1 MRLPGIGADLRQAA
15 RLFRRRA
22 LLTSL
27 ALLTL
32 SLGIGANAAM
42 FSVFE
47 AVLLRPLPYPDAHR
61 LVLLYDQRADG
72 RPTSPTIPEL
82 IDVRESSR
90 SLDGVTYF
98 DTRDFQID
106 GGQEPERVVGAR
118 VEPSF
123 LSVLD
128 VRPVLGRRFTSADGA
143 QGSMGVVVLG
153 NGLWRR
159 AFGADPAVVGR
170 GLRVNGAPH
179 VIVGVLPETFSF
191 GYLSSETIDVYV
203 PYPTSAEYTS
213 RTGAFANVRRVSG
226 LARLA
231 PGATVDAAKSELAVA
246 SRAMAARHPELYGS
260 GDSGATPSFVMTL
273 EPLHEGLTRHA
284 RPILFL
290 LLGAVALVL
299 LIGCVNTAQFLL
311 AQAIDRETELAVR
324 SALGATRSRLV
335 RQVLSEALLLTGVGG
350 LLGIAQAVW
359 LTNALRVLIPRG
371 TATVGAVAVDGSVLA
386 FLFAVTL
393 ATAVASGVVPALR
406 ASRIGVQG
414 FFATRGATVARGRLR
429 HALIAFEVAI
439 SVVLLVGAGVL
450 LRSLSQLQRADGGYS
465 TDRVSLMRVRGMAA
479 GAGLG
484 NVYSR
489 YLAAMQTVGGIERLG
504 AASSVLPGRPATRFS
519 IVGEGADAAAQS
531 RQQSSYQIVSGGYFA
546 TLGIPLEAGRVFTDD
561 DTADRPPVAIINREM
576 ARRFWPNGQ
585 PIGKQIRAGEGPRD
599 ATMTIVGIVGNVR
612 PPFQPD
618 DVPQLFVCYRQQS
631 EPNMTLIVRTAA
643 GVRLPVSEIKQA
655 IWSVERR
662 QAVFGITTLEEQ
674 LSQAM
679 ATQRAMAVLIGG
691 FAILAVVMALS
702 GAYTVVTF
710 LLSLRFKE
718 MAIRLAIGATGAN
731 VFWSLARPAFTWTIA
746 GLILGS
752 AGAVMG
758 CRALAAAVAGV
769 IPLDLSF
776 LLAVAAGYLVVVALA
791 LVSGARGAL
800 QIDPAVALRDV

>member
-61 LVLLYDQRADG
+61 LVLVHDQSADG

-90 SLDGVTYF
+90 SFDGVTYF

-106 GGQEPERVVGAR
+106 GAQEPERVVGAR

-128 VRPVLGRRFTSADGA
+128 VRPVLGRLFTSADGA
-143 QGSMGVVVLG
+143 QGSMGVVLLG

-179 VIVGVLPETFSF
+179 VIVGVLPESFSF
-191 GYLSSETIDVYV
+191 GYLSAETIDMYV

-213 RTGAFANVRRVSG
+213 RSGSFANVRRVTG
-226 LARLA
+226 VARLA
-231 PGATVDAAKSELAVA
+231 PGTTVDAAKSDLAVV
-246 SRAMAARHPELYGS
+246 SRAMAARHPELYG
-260 GDSGATPSFVMTL
+260 GAGTAASFVMTL
-273 EPLHEGLTRHA
+273 EPLHEALTRNA

-311 AQAIDRETELAVR
+311 AQAVDRETELAVR
-324 SALGATRSRLV
+324 SALGASRSRLI

-350 LLGIAQAVW
+350 LLGVVQAVW

-386 FLFAVTL
+386 FLIAVTL
-393 ATAVASGVVPALR
+393 ATAVASGIVPALR
-406 ASRIGVQG
+406 ASRIGAQA
-414 FFATRGATVARGRLR
+414 FFASRGTTGTRGRLR

-439 SVVLLVGAGVL
+439 SVVLLVAAGVL
-450 LRSLSQLQRADGGYS
+450 LRSISQLQRADGGYS
-465 TDRVSLMRVRGMAA
+465 TDRVSVMRVRGM

-504 AASSVLPGRPATRFS
+504 ASSSVLPGRPATRFT
-519 IVGEGADAAAQS
+519 IVGEGANTAAQS

-546 TLGIPLEAGRVFTDD
+546 TLGIPLEAGRLFTDD
-561 DTADRPPVAIINREM
+561 DTVDKPPVAIINREM

-585 PIGKQIRAGEGPRD
+585 PIGKQIRAGDGPRD

-612 PPFQPD
+612 PPFQSD
-618 DVPQLFVCYRQQS
+618 DVPQLYVCYRQHS
-631 EPNMTLIVRTAA
+631 EPNMIFVVRTAM
-643 GVRLPVSEIKQA
+643 GVRLPVNEIKQA

-674 LSQAM
+674 LSQAT

-691 FAILAVVMALS
+691 FAILAVAMALS

-731 VFWSLARPAFTWTIA
+731 VFWSLARPALTWTIA
-746 GLILGS
+746 GLALG
-752 AGAVMG
+752 AVGAVMG
-758 CRALAAAVAGV
+758 CRVLAAAVAGV

-776 LLAVAAGYLVVVALA
+776 LLVVAASYLVVVALA
-791 LVSGARGAL
+791 LASGARGVL
-800 QIDPAVALRDV
+800 RIDPAGALRDV

>member
-1 MRLPGIGADLRQAA
+1 MRLPGIATDLRQAA

-47 AVLLRPLPYPDAHR
+47 AVLLRQLPYPDADR
-61 LVLLYDQRADG
+61 LVLLHDQRADG

-90 SLDGVTYF
+90 SFDGLTYF

-106 GGQEPERVVGAR
+106 GAQEPEHVVGAR

-128 VRPVLGRRFTSADGA
+128 VRPVLGRLFTSADGA
-143 QGSMGVVVLG
+143 QGSMGVVLLG

-159 AFGADPAVVGR
+159 AFGADPAVIGR

-191 GYLSSETIDVYV
+191 GYLSPETIDMYV

-213 RTGAFANVRRVSG
+213 RTGSFANVRRVTG
-226 LARLA
+226 VARLA
-231 PGATVDAAKSELAVA
+231 PGTTVDAAKSELAVV
-246 SRAMAARHPELYGS
+246 SRAMAARHPELYG
-260 GDSGATPSFVMTL
+260 GAGTAAAFVMTL
-273 EPLHEGLTRHA
+273 EPLHEALTRNA

-311 AQAIDRETELAVR
+311 AQAVDRETELAVR
-324 SALGATRSRLV
+324 SALGASRSRLI

-350 LLGIAQAVW
+350 LLGIVQAVW
-359 LTNALRVLIPRG
+359 LTNALRLLIPRG

-386 FLFAVTL
+386 FLIAVTL
-393 ATAVASGVVPALR
+393 ATAVASGIVPALR
-406 ASRIGVQG
+406 ASRIGAQG
-414 FFATRGATVARGRLR
+414 FFASRGTTGARGRFR

-439 SVVLLVGAGVL
+439 SVVLLVAAGVL
-450 LRSLSQLQRADGGYS
+450 LRSLAHLQRADGGYS
-465 TDRVSLMRVRGMAA
+465 TDRVSVMRVRGM

-489 YLAAMQTVGGIERLG
+489 YLAAMQTVSGIERLG
-504 AASSVLPGRPATRFS
+504 AASSVLPGRPATRFT
-519 IVGEGADAAAQS
+519 IVGEGADTAAQS

-561 DTADRPPVAIINREM
+561 DTVDKPPVAIINREM
-576 ARRFWPNGQ
+576 ARRFWPNDQ
-585 PIGKQIRAGEGPRD
+585 PIGKQVRAGEGPRD

-612 PPFQPD
+612 PPFQSD
-618 DVPQLFVCYRQQS
+618 DVPQLYVCYRQHS
-631 EPNMTLIVRTAA
+631 EPNMIFVVRTAT
-643 GVRLPVSEIKQA
+643 GVRLPVNEIKQA

-674 LSQAM
+674 LSQAT

-691 FAILAVVMALS
+691 FAILAVAMALS

-731 VFWSLARPAFTWTIA
+731 VFWSLARPALTWTIA
-746 GLILGS
+746 GLALGA

-758 CRALAAAVAGV
+758 CRVLAAAVAGV

-791 LVSGARGAL
+791 LASGARGAL
-800 QIDPAVALRDV
+800 RIDPAGALRDV

>member
-61 LVLLYDQRADG
+61 LVLVHDQSADG

-90 SLDGVTYF
+90 SFDGVTYF

-106 GGQEPERVVGAR
+106 GAQEPERVVGAR

-128 VRPVLGRRFTSADGA
+128 VRPVLGRLFTSADGA
-143 QGSMGVVVLG
+143 QGSMGVVLLG

-179 VIVGVLPETFSF
+179 VIVGVLPESFSF
-191 GYLSSETIDVYV
+191 GYLSAETIDMYV

-213 RTGAFANVRRVSG
+213 RSGSFANVRRVTG
-226 LARLA
+226 VARLA
-231 PGATVDAAKSELAVA
+231 PGTTVDAAKSDLAVV
-246 SRAMAARHPELYGS
+246 SRAMAARHPELYG
-260 GDSGATPSFVMTL
+260 GAGTAASFVMTL
-273 EPLHEGLTRHA
+273 EPLHEALTRNA

-311 AQAIDRETELAVR
+311 AQAVDRETELAVR
-324 SALGATRSRLV
+324 SALGASRSRLI

-350 LLGIAQAVW
+350 LLGVVQAVW

-386 FLFAVTL
+386 FLIAVTL
-393 ATAVASGVVPALR
+393 ATAVASGIVPALR
-406 ASRIGVQG
+406 ASRIGAQA
-414 FFATRGATVARGRLR
+414 FFASRGTTGTRGRLR

-439 SVVLLVGAGVL
+439 SVVLLVAAGVL
-450 LRSLSQLQRADGGYS
+450 LRSISQLQRADGGYS
-465 TDRVSLMRVRGMAA
+465 TDRVSVMRVRGM

-504 AASSVLPGRPATRFS
+504 ASSSVLPGRPATRFT
-519 IVGEGADAAAQS
+519 IVGEGANTAAQS

-561 DTADRPPVAIINREM
+561 DTVDKPPVAIINREM

-585 PIGKQIRAGEGPRD
+585 PIGKQIRAGDGPRD

-612 PPFQPD
+612 PPFQSD
-618 DVPQLFVCYRQQS
+618 DVPQLYVCYRQHS
-631 EPNMTLIVRTAA
+631 EPNMIFVVRTAM
-643 GVRLPVSEIKQA
+643 GVRLPVNEIKQA

-674 LSQAM
+674 LSQAT

-691 FAILAVVMALS
+691 FAILAVAMALS

-731 VFWSLARPAFTWTIA
+731 VFWSLARPALTWTIA
-746 GLILGS
+746 GLALG
-752 AGAVMG
+752 AVGAVMG
-758 CRALAAAVAGV
+758 CRVLAAAVAGV

-776 LLAVAAGYLVVVALA
+776 LLVVAASYLVVVALA
-791 LVSGARGAL
+791 LASGARGVL
-800 QIDPAVALRDV
+800 RIDPAGALRDV